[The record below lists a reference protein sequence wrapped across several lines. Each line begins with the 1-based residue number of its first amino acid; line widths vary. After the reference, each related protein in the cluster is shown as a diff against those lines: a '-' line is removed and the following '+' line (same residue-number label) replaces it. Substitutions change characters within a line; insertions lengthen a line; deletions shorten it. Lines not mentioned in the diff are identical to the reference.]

1 MQCEDVNRYFHRMDM
16 PKILARI
23 KARIDELETS
33 EAAVSKAS
41 TGSTDTIRNWRRRV
55 KKGETPGAS
64 TLTLQPIA
72 DTLNVPLDWLLGNGP
87 DDLAEYLSD
96 GDDEVRFMRLYRRL
110 GPKGKTAALRQ
121 VSALVD
127 QFAQSESE
135 ED

>member
-1 MQCEDVNRYFHRMDM
+1 MLCDSENRYFHRMDM

-23 KARIDELETS
+23 KARLDELETTES
-33 EAAVSKAS
+33 AISKAA

-72 DTLNVPLDWLLGNGP
+72 DALNVPLDWLLGNGA

-96 GDDEVRFMRLYRRL
+96 GDDEVKFTRLFRRL
-110 GPKGKTAALRQ
+110 GPKGRAAALRQ